1 MHKSALFTNFTD
13 REFIGWWGGKSRK
26 YAPGQSEFMPVGLAR
41 HFAGHLVNQ
50 ELMTRNASGTLKYKD
65 GEKMLSPK
73 EPEQFPIYMELF
85 GKAYQPDET
94 EDVGDATDDIN
105 TIIETTQRN
114 RAEKSK
120 LKTQADGP
128 QDPNQPQIVLS
139 PDFEDEEDK
148 FAGAPDE
155 SKV

>member
-1 MHKSALFTNFTD
+1 MIKTALFSNFTD
-13 REFIGWWGGKSRK
+13 REFIGWWNGKSRK
-26 YAPGQSEFMPVGLAR
+26 YAPGQSEYMTVELAR

-50 ELMTRNASGTLKYKD
+50 ELMTRDLNGSLKYKD

-73 EPEQFPIYMELF
+73 EPTQFPIYIALF
-85 GKAYQPDET
+85 NKAFHPDET
-94 EDVGDATDDIN
+94 EAVGDSTDDIEA
-105 TIIETTQRN
+105 IIETTQRN

-120 LKTQADGP
+120 LKESAEGP
-128 QDPNQPQIVLS
+128 QDPSQPNNEISNLL
-139 PDFEDEEDK
+139 PDEDEE